1 MNRLDRYHFITAT
14 ATSDGQCKT
23 NKEAMMFH
31 YFNDHGLGAR
41 KRKNDLAI
49 SELVDAG
56 VVRSGWNLAY
66 GTLSGF
72 EYNSIVR
79 LAGLKRVGAI
89 ACRVAINMMEEHC
102 EKQEAKILEAK
113 AGRYLSYRVN

>member
-1 MNRLDRYHFITAT
+1 MNHFDRYGFITTT
-14 ATSDGQCKT
+14 ATTDGQCKT

-31 YFNDHGLGAR
+31 YFNDNGLVAR

-56 VVRSGWNLAY
+56 VVRSGWHLAY
-66 GTLSGF
+66 GTLSDF
-72 EYNSIVR
+72 EEKSIVR
-79 LAGLKRVGAI
+79 LAGLKRVGGV

-102 EKQEAKILEAK
+102 KDQEAKILEAK
-113 AGRYLSYRVN
+113 AA